1 MIHIMFGESAEGS
14 MRFAFK
20 KDKSEIIAFP
30 NFLGEG
36 PIQGLLTTAGLNARA
51 AWLERAFRIDG
62 LDWTS
67 RFEQAIKQLEAVA
80 EGESVLIWASE
91 NAVEQFGLRLACH
104 VLRSKK
110 CSIYFC
116 NTYENMLF
124 MHPEH
129 NTQMEI
135 RHTGEINARQMR
147 IMLHE
152 KQFELLSTQQIAQL
166 VKQAEQLMQGDSLLR
181 TWQRG
186 EILED
191 VETRDD
197 ALILHY
203 LKELQQEMN
212 EEFIRAPRLIGHVL
226 GYSEHDIHDMWI
238 EYRLL
243 TFIKQGAVN
252 YRGDLRGMRMYEV
265 QC

>member
-1 MIHIMFGESAEGS
+1 MIHIIFGESAAGS

-20 KDKSEIIAFP
+20 KDKAEIIAFP

-36 PIQGLLTTAGLNARA
+36 PIQGLFTTAGLNARV

-91 NAVEQFGLRLACH
+91 NAAEQFGLRIVCH
-104 VLRSKK
+104 VLANNN
-110 CSIYFC
+110 CAIFHC
-116 NTYENMLF
+116 NTTENMLF
-124 MHPEH
+124 LHHER
-129 NTQMEI
+129 NLQQLI
-135 RHTGEINARQMR
+135 RHSGEISAEQMR
-147 IMLHE
+147 TMLHE
-152 KQFELLSTQQIAQL
+152 KQYDQLSTQQIAHFST
-166 VKQAEQLMQGDSLLR
+166 QAKQLMQGSSLLR
-181 TWQRG
+181 TWHRG

-197 ALILHY
+197 ALILQY

-226 GYSEHDIHDMWI
+226 GFSEHDIHDTWI

-243 TFIKQGAVN
+243 TLIKQGAVN
-252 YRGDLRGMRMYEV
+252 YHGDLREMRKYAV